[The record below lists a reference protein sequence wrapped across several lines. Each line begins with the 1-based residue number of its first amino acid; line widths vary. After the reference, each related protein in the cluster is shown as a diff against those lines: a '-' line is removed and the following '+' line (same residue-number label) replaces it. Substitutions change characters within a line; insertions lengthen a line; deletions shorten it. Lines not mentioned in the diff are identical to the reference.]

1 MLSFHLIQIYYLSKH
16 NNSRQE
22 STFLG
27 GILKM
32 AMMNNIVQW
41 CVGCMLMM
49 QLAVSVEVELPQL
62 YWI

>member
-1 MLSFHLIQIYYLSKH
+1 
-16 NNSRQE
+16 
-22 STFLG
+22 
-27 GILKM
+27 M